1 MIFENNTLSN
11 NSDTVVLWTWKRLNE
26 VTELRVSPSILP
38 EYLCWITTQLEYWKN

>member
-26 VTELRVSPSILP
+26 ATKLYVPSSMNP
-38 EYLCWITTQLEYWKN
+38 EYICWITTQLEYWKN